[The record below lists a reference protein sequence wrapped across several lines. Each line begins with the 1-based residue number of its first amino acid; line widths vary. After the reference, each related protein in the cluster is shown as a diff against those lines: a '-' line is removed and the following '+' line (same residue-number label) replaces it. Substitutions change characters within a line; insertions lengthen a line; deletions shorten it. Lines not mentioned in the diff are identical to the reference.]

1 MNIKRSDNEITIGN
15 PELKPTV
22 SYNFDLSADYYFRSI
37 GLISAGIFYKKIDD
51 FIVDQVSTNYEYQGN
66 TYTRFTQPKN
76 AGNANLVGVE
86 LSYQRDF
93 SFIAPA
99 LKCVGFYGTY
109 TYTHSRVE
117 DFNFEG
123 RENEKDLSTGNVGY
137 NLPSHTDDGYLR
149 IERDIIEAAYK
160 QEYDSYDAMLTAY
173 NGMGDGDKKSTI
185 FIVGK
190 RYYINYNE
198 NDKNTLR
205 EVNLYADLIRDPES
219 SDVETS
225 LGIVPAKIIQ
235 FNVGVYGSVADYDL
249 SRPYTSM
256 VLNIPA
262 VGYQATVAKQE
273 RFNVQEA
280 INGDVELKEKQ
291 EKNGHMEVAVN
302 TGKFNRQNVTY
313 SGQTHAYDY
322 AYPFT
327 DYQQK
332 TEAQLTDFLPYSL
345 SLNDVCPDSVGH
357 RLSTLSLFHSNI
369 PYTIQFQ
376 ANKLPDVNKVFLIG
390 NKQYLCEK
398 IETEIDVDGLSKVL
412 KGTFYRIE

>member
-1 MNIKRSDNEITIGN
+1 MDI
-15 PELKPTV
+15 
-22 SYNFDLSADYYFRSI
+22 
-37 GLISAGIFYKKIDD
+37 
-51 FIVDQVSTNYEYQGN
+51 
-66 TYTRFTQPKN
+66 
-76 AGNANLVGVE
+76 
-86 LSYQRDF
+86 
-93 SFIAPA
+93 
-99 LKCVGFYGTY
+99 
-109 TYTHSRVE
+109 E
-117 DFNFEG
+117 DEK
-123 RENEKDLSTGNVGY
+123 NEKDLSTGNVGY

-160 QEYDSYDAMLTAY
+160 QEYDSYDAMLAAY
-173 NGMGDGDKKSTI
+173 NGMGDSDKKSTI

-291 EKNGHMEVAVN
+291 EKTSTWKWLSIPVSS
-302 TGKFNRQNVTY
+302 TGRT
-313 SGQTHAYDY
+313 
-322 AYPFT
+322 
-327 DYQQK
+327 
-332 TEAQLTDFLPYSL
+332 
-345 SLNDVCPDSVGH
+345 
-357 RLSTLSLFHSNI
+357 
-369 PYTIQFQ
+369 
-376 ANKLPDVNKVFLIG
+376 
-390 NKQYLCEK
+390 
-398 IETEIDVDGLSKVL
+398 
-412 KGTFYRIE
+412 

>member
-1 MNIKRSDNEITIGN
+1 MVNERT
-15 PELKPTV
+15 KVV
-22 SYNFDLSADYYFRSI
+22 S
-37 GLISAGIFYKKIDD
+37 
-51 FIVDQVSTNYEYQGN
+51 
-66 TYTRFTQPKN
+66 
-76 AGNANLVGVE
+76 LVGLNDYFTE
-86 LSYQRDF
+86 SGKE
-93 SFIAPA
+93 IIPA
-99 LKCVGFYGTY
+99 SSLLREFTVDI
-109 TYTHSRVE
+109 E
-117 DFNFEG
+117 DEK
-123 RENEKDLSTGNVGY
+123 NEKDLSTGNVGY

-280 INGDVELKEKQ
+280 INGDVELKEKH
-291 EKNGHMEVAVN
+291 ERVFNKNRN
-302 TGKFNRQNVTY
+302 
-313 SGQTHAYDY
+313 
-322 AYPFT
+322 
-327 DYQQK
+327 
-332 TEAQLTDFLPYSL
+332 
-345 SLNDVCPDSVGH
+345 
-357 RLSTLSLFHSNI
+357 
-369 PYTIQFQ
+369 
-376 ANKLPDVNKVFLIG
+376 
-390 NKQYLCEK
+390 
-398 IETEIDVDGLSKVL
+398 
-412 KGTFYRIE
+412 